1 MANPLQPIV
10 YVTAVG
16 VVGAT
21 IFIFRHK
28 LWKALSTVWLVLTT
42 ILEFFFTHIRI
53 ARRHEKN
60 AYYIISAEH
69 LRDWT
74 IKLPLINI
82 TFLTN
87 PRSLQDPVEWDDPN
101 LDSAVQGELQ
111 EMNSKIFKHIE
122 NQYGIPRE
130 RNIIRSAV
138 EPGDGEI
145 NIAIRVR
152 MPINRDNRIL
162 IGQALVRNIDMR
174 HKLPRIFYT
183 EWWNKKRLSP

>member
-10 YVTAVG
+10 YVTGVG
-16 VVGAT
+16 IVGAV
-21 IFIFRHK
+21 IFIFRNK
-28 LWKALSTVWLVLTT
+28 LWKAIVTACQVIS
-42 ILEFFFTHIRI
+42 IIFEFFFTHIRI

-60 AYYIISAEH
+60 TYHIVSSEH

-101 LDSAVQGELQ
+101 LDSVVQSELQ

-130 RNIIRSAV
+130 RIIIRTAV
-138 EPGDGEI
+138 EPADGEI

-152 MPINRDNRIL
+152 MPINRDTRVL

-174 HKLPRIFYT
+174 RKLPKIFYT
-183 EWWNKKRLSP
+183 EWWHKKRLSP